1 MDALDLLEQQ
11 HRDLRDRLERLAAAP
26 DLGGREAELLD
37 ALRAVEAHVRTE
49 ETYLYAVHAARMSDE
64 GKLQSALAEHA
75 FIRAA
80 ARELASAHDDG
91 PLFAAR
97 LAVLADRFAAH
108 ADEEEDWALPKLK
121 RAMTDEEL
129 ETLGNDLELAF
140 NFFKEAGWAPV
151 RSVRQLPRMGAG
163 ARGNKRV
170 QRANPRGAVSRARG
184 RVRGSASA

>member
-11 HRDLRDRLERLAAAP
+11 HRDLRDRLARLAAAP

-37 ALRAVEAHVRTE
+37 TLRAVEAHVRTE
-49 ETYLYAVHAARMSDE
+49 ETYLYAVHAARLGDE
-64 GKLQSALAEHA
+64 RRLQSALADHA

-80 ARELASAHDDG
+80 ARELASAGQDG

-97 LAVLADRFAAH
+97 LLVLADRFAQH

-129 ETLGNDLELAF
+129 EALGTDLDLAF
-140 NFFKEAGWAPV
+140 SFFKEAGWMPV
-151 RSVRQLPRMGAG
+151 RSFRQLPRVGAG
-163 ARGNKRV
+163 TRANQRV
-170 QRANPRGAVSRARG
+170 QRTSPRATSRARG